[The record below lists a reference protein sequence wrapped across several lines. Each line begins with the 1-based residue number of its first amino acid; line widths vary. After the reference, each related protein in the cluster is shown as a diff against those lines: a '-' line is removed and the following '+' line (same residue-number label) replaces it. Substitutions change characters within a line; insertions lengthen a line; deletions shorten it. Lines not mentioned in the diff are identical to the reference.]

1 MDRRRAQPHWKLRL
15 VTGLS
20 GLLVGCAGG
29 PDAHESQDHTGHAIQ
44 AIVGGT
50 TSGTDQDAVV
60 VMARFAADGARV
72 GLCTATLVAPNL
84 VVTARHCV
92 SASDPVAGCAPDGTP
107 AAGAMVHADH
117 PANTLFVYVAK
128 NGVTSNTEDWQ
139 VGSARGKALVVPT
152 STTICNHDLA
162 FIVLDKNLA
171 APIKPIRLGP
181 PSMSE
186 AVTAVGFG
194 IVETGA
200 LPAAR
205 MQRASVTLL
214 GQGPMAFADDERYGA
229 GVSEVI
235 VGESACLG
243 DSGSPIVAASGAL
256 VGVASRSG
264 NGKARDPNNAASTCV
279 GDTAHAVYT
288 HLGASQDLVNAA
300 FALAGQKPWLEGEP
314 DPRAAKPESTPK
326 APGGP
331 TASGGE
337 PPKGLPPTRGATND
351 SADDGDDAGGC
362 SASAMSPGRDLGS
375 VETAAGMLGV
385 VMVLLRLR
393 RRLRRV

>member
-1 MDRRRAQPHWKLRL
+1 MDRRHAQPQWKLRL

-20 GLLVGCAGG
+20 AFVVGCAGG
-29 PDAHESQDHTGHAIQ
+29 TDAHESQDHTGHAIQ

-50 TSGTDQDAVV
+50 ASGADQDAVV
-60 VMARFAADGARV
+60 VLSRFAADGTRV
-72 GLCTATLVAPNL
+72 GLCTATLVASNL

-92 SASDPVAGCAPDGTP
+92 SASDAVVGCAPDGTP

-117 PANTLFVYVAK
+117 PVNTLFVYVAK
-128 NGVTSNTEDWQ
+128 NGVTPNTEDWQ
-139 VGSARGKALVVPT
+139 LGSARGKALVVPP

-162 FIVLDKNLA
+162 FVVLDKNLD

-194 IVETGA
+194 VMETGS

-214 GQGPMAFADDERYGA
+214 GHGPMAFADDERYGA
-229 GVSEVI
+229 GVAEVI
-235 VGESACLG
+235 VGESACFG
-243 DSGSPIVAASGAL
+243 DSGSPIVAVSGAL

-288 HLGASQDLVNAA
+288 HLGASQNLVNAA
-300 FALAGQKPWLEGEP
+300 FALAGEKPWLEGQP
-314 DPRAAKPESTPK
+314 DPRATKPGSAPTPGSPA
-326 APGGP
+326 AP
-331 TASGGE
+331 TTE
-337 PPKGLPPTRGATND
+337 PPKALPPVSGPIGERDAGAE
-351 SADDGDDAGGC
+351 AGGC
-362 SASAMSPGRDLGS
+362 SASPGRDLGS
-375 VETAAGMLGV
+375 FETAAGMLGV
-385 VMVLLRLR
+385 VMALLRLR
-393 RRLRRV
+393 QRFRRV

>member
-20 GLLVGCAGG
+20 GLLVACVGQTNG
-29 PDAHESQDHTGHAIQ
+29 HEAQDHTGHTIQ
-44 AIVGGT
+44 PIVGGT
-50 TSGTDQDAVV
+50 ASGADQDAVV
-60 VMARFAADGARV
+60 VMSRFAADGARV
-72 GLCTATLVAPNL
+72 GLCTATLVAPNM

-92 SASDPVAGCAPDGTP
+92 SASDPVASCAPDGTP
-107 AAGAMVHADH
+107 AAGAMVHADY
-117 PANTLFVYVAK
+117 PVNTLFVYVAK
-128 NGVTSNTEDWQ
+128 NGMTPNTEDWQ
-139 VGSARGKALVVPT
+139 LGSARGKALAVPP
-152 STTICNHDLA
+152 STTICNNDLA
-162 FIVLDKNLA
+162 FVVLDKNLD

-181 PSMSE
+181 PSMNE

-214 GQGPMAFADDERYGA
+214 GQGPMAFADDDRYGA
-229 GVSEVI
+229 GVAEVI

-256 VGVASRSG
+256 VGVASRAG

-288 HLGASQDLVNAA
+288 HLGASLDLVNSA
-300 FALAGQKPWLEGEP
+300 FALAGHKPWLEGQP
-314 DPRAAKPESTPK
+314 DPRATKPGTVPG
-326 APGGP
+326 APGTP
-331 TASGGE
+331 SASGAE
-337 PPKGLPPTRGATND
+337 PPKALPPPRTAPSDATPD
-351 SADDGDDAGGC
+351 ADTGGGC
-362 SASAMSPGRDLGS
+362 SASGGRELGS
-375 VETAAGMLGV
+375 VETAAGILGAM
-385 VMVLLRLR
+385 MVLSRLR